1 MANKVFL
8 TGNITRDPELRFSPG
23 TGTAVT
29 TITLAVND
37 GYGEK
42 KKTYFPKIVI
52 FGKVAENVANTQVK
66 GNKLGIIG
74 KLVTGS
80 YDNKDGVKVYTTEV
94 IAEEV
99 EYLTPKRNTPGGAPT
114 AAENEGGY
122 NWDEAASEDDQEI
135 PF

>member
-1 MANKVFL
+1 MNKTIL
-8 TGNITRDPELRFSPG
+8 SGRLTRDPELRFSPG

-29 TITLAVND
+29 TITLAVDD

-74 KLVTGS
+74 KIATGS

-99 EYLTPKRNTPGGAPT
+99 EYLTPKGKAPGGALT
-114 AAENEGGY
+114 AAENESGY